1 MNVNGT
7 KMVQKV
13 EIELDRLK
21 KELIDMWTLVYN
33 QLQRSGEA
41 VLTLDKD
48 LARQVIMRERRV
60 NAFELKIDSDVED
73 FIALYNPV
81 AVHLRF
87 TLATLKINSSL
98 ERIGDFAEGI
108 ARFVLEFN
116 GPALDPEL
124 VKSLRLASMIDQ
136 VKEMMQTLFESL
148 EKENADTAV
157 RVFEMDQ
164 VVDDINQNASALLTK
179 FIIENPAA
187 NTSDALQLIGIFR
200 KLERIGD
207 HCTNMAEEIVF
218 YLDAKVLKH
227 GGKLLENIV

>member
-1 MNVNGT
+1 
-7 KMVQKV
+7 MVQKV
-13 EIELDRLK
+13 EAEMDRLK
-21 KELIDMWTLVYN
+21 KEIIDMWTLVYN
-33 QLQRSGEA
+33 QLQRAGEA

-48 LARQVIMRERRV
+48 LSKQIIMRERRV

-73 FIALYNPV
+73 VIALFNPV

-87 TLATLKINSSL
+87 TLATLKINTNL

-108 ARFVLEFN
+108 ARFVLDFKE
-116 GPALDPEL
+116 PALDTEL
-124 VKSLRLASMIDQ
+124 IKELRLATMIDQ
-136 VKEMMQTLFESL
+136 VKGMLQTLFEAM
-148 EKENADTAV
+148 EKENADTAIK
-157 RVFEMDQ
+157 VFEMDKL
-164 VVDDINQNASALLTK
+164 VDEINQNASNLLEK
-179 FIIENPAA
+179 YILKNPET

-227 GGKLLENIV
+227 GGKITEI